1 MTFTFTPQLLG
12 EAENALRA
20 VLGRVLA
27 GTGVTYQQWVLLNVT
42 AADGKA
48 ADRDRLTARATDAL
62 KISPAALDAEIAA
75 LTAAGYLDADRER
88 VRLTPAGRQW
98 HADRRAAVGQAT
110 GRIFSNLPE
119 DDLAAAT
126 RVLTAVTTR
135 ANDLL
140 ATHRVPVLNSY
151 LSYRDTGLG
160 RPVVFLHGNP
170 TWSYLW
176 RNVLPHVAGQVRA
189 VAPDLVGMGES
200 GKPDIAYRF
209 ADHVRYLDAWFD
221 ALDLHDVV
229 LVGHDWG
236 GALALDWARRHPTRV
251 RGVALMETFL
261 RPLTWDDY
269 TGPAKGFF
277 EGLRT
282 PRVGEKM
289 IYEDNFF
296 ITTALP
302 ATTRSLSPADTAA
315 YAAPFADPASRT
327 PMLQWPREI
336 PIEGSPAD
344 VHDLM
349 LAYGQWLADTPQIPK
364 LLLTAEPGSL
374 VTPQIEQWARDTVAA
389 LEVEGIGPAGHHAP
403 EDQPD
408 AIGQAIAR
416 WLVRHELT

>member
-1 MTFTFTPQLLG
+1 H
-12 EAENALRA
+12 
-20 VLGRVLA
+20 
-27 GTGVTYQQWVLLNVT
+27 
-42 AADGKA
+42 
-48 ADRDRLTARATDAL
+48 RDRLTARATDAL

-75 LTAAGYLDADRER
+75 LTAAGYLDAGRER

-98 HADRRAAVGQAT
+98 HADRRAAGGQAT
-110 GRIFSNLPE
+110 GSIFRNLPE

-209 ADHVRYLDAWFD
+209 ADHVRYLDAWFA
-221 ALDLHDVV
+221 ALALHGVV
-229 LVGHDWG
+229 LLGHDWG

-261 RPLTWDDY
+261 
-269 TGPAKGFF
+269 
-277 EGLRT
+277 
-282 PRVGEKM
+282 
-289 IYEDNFF
+289 
-296 ITTALP
+296 
-302 ATTRSLSPADTAA
+302 
-315 YAAPFADPASRT
+315 
-327 PMLQWPREI
+327 
-336 PIEGSPAD
+336 
-344 VHDLM
+344 
-349 LAYGQWLADTPQIPK
+349 
-364 LLLTAEPGSL
+364 
-374 VTPQIEQWARDTVAA
+374 
-389 LEVEGIGPAGHHAP
+389 
-403 EDQPD
+403 
-408 AIGQAIAR
+408 
-416 WLVRHELT
+416 